1 MEYKVTI
8 KDLINQANGKLIQ
21 GNENL
26 VFENL
31 CKDTRELQQGQIYL
45 GFQGEKFNRKHL
57 I

>member
-1 MEYKVTI
+1 MEHKVTI
-8 KDLINQANGKLIQ
+8 KDLISKCNAKLIQ

-31 CKDTRELQQGQIYL
+31 CKDTRVLQQGQIYL
-45 GFQGEKFNRKHL
+45 GIQGEKFNRKYA

>member
-1 MEYKVTI
+1 MEYKITI
-8 KDLINQANGKLIQ
+8 QDLINQTNGKLIQ

-26 VFENL
+26 VFEKL

-45 GFQGEKFNRKHL
+45 GFQGEKFNRKHS

>member
-8 KDLINQANGKLIQ
+8 KDLIREGRGKLIQ
-21 GNENL
+21 GDENL

-45 GFQGEKFNRKHL
+45 GFQGERFNRKYL

>member
-8 KDLINQANGKLIQ
+8 KDLIRESKGTLIQ
-21 GNENL
+21 GNEDL

-31 CKDTRELQQGQIYL
+31 CKDTRELQSGQIYL
-45 GFQGEKFNRKHL
+45 GFQGEKFNRKYL

>member
-8 KDLINQANGKLIQ
+8 KDLIEQSNGKLIQ
-21 GNENL
+21 GNEEL

-31 CKDTRELQQGQIYL
+31 CKDTRELKEGQIYL
-45 GFQGEKFNRKHL
+45 GFRGERFNRKYS

>member
-8 KDLINQANGKLIQ
+8 KDLIRESRGKLIQ

-31 CKDTRELQQGQIYL
+31 CKDTRELHQGQIYL
-45 GFQGEKFNRKHL
+45 GFQGEKFNRKHF

>member
-8 KDLINQANGKLIQ
+8 KDLIRESKGKLIQ
-21 GNENL
+21 GDENL

-31 CKDTRELQQGQIYL
+31 CIDTRELKEGQIYL
-45 GFQGEKFNRKHL
+45 GFQGEKFNRKYL